1 MKKIIASLICILF
14 LGGCSS
20 KTAGMVAIGVIHS
33 PQIVV
38 GGAAMVVAG
47 AVYSP
52 IWLLEKIEEGSR
64 KAKERVEKDSE
75 ASFYKLVD
83 LCNPKFNLEPEI
95 ADKLLYE
102 INWEIYYFKQREN
115 FFIQVLDEL
124 KNEKSEEYKKFTQE
138 YEKNSQKYI
147 LAYKE
152 VFASEN
158 DAWLR
163 YSLNEMDKKR
173 LYAFYKA
180 YERYSFL
187 ENAKELNK
195 NKIFALSDR
204 EFDDFYFDD
213 EFLVKNESEVLEK
226 LSQEHIKE
234 YKKFKEKIFKDS
246 KKVNQNKIALNG
258 FMIFF
263 QIENEKFKPI
273 LGYVSYKLVN
283 DPKIHCTF
291 INGKM

>member
-1 MKKIIASLICILF
+1 MAF
-14 LGGCSS
+14 
-20 KTAGMVAIGVIHS
+20 
-33 PQIVV
+33 
-38 GGAAMVVAG
+38 
-47 AVYSP
+47 
-52 IWLLEKIEEGSR
+52 EKIEENSR
-64 KAKERVEKDSE
+64 KTQQQTEKDSCLSCSSD
-75 ASFYKLVD
+75 SFYKLKKLCD
-83 LCNPKFNLEPEI
+83 LKLDLEPEI
-95 ADKLLYE
+95 TDKLLYE

-124 KNEKSEEYKKFTQE
+124 KNEKSEEYKKFAQE

-163 YSLNEMDKKR
+163 YSPNEMDKKR

-180 YERYSFL
+180 YERYPFID
-187 ENAKELNK
+187 NAKILNE
-195 NKIFALSDR
+195 NKVFALSDR
-204 EFDDFYFDD
+204 EFDDFSFDD

-258 FMIFF
+258 FVIFF